1 MALPKLN
8 NVPKY
13 EVVIPSTQ
21 QTVRFRPYLVKEEK
35 VLMLAMESQDTQ
47 QALNAVVDTIE
58 SCVED
63 GIDKSKLTTFDVEYL
78 FTRIRAKS
86 VGEGAK
92 VNLKCSECETPNE
105 MIIPIEE
112 IKVDVPDISNKVSI
126 TDDIHITLKWPRYN
140 DIMDLNDFKSQ
151 TEMTFKMIIRC
162 MESIETGD
170 ERIMVKDEPESEVV
184 EFIESLNSEQFGKI
198 REFVEAMPQLKHKIE
213 FTCIN
218 CKHKNEIEL
227 QGMNDFL

>member
-13 EVVIPSTQ
+13 ETVIPSTQ
-21 QTVRFRPYLVKEEK
+21 QSVRFRPYLVKEEK

-58 SCVED
+58 SCIE
-63 GIDKSKLTTFDVEYL
+63 GIEKSKLTTFDVEYL

-86 VGEGAK
+86 VGETTKLA
-92 VNLKCSECETPNE
+92 LKCTECETPNE
-105 MIIPIEE
+105 TVIPIED
-112 IKVDVPDISNKVSI
+112 ITIDVPKIANKVKI
-126 TDDIHITLKWPRYN
+126 TDDISVSLRWPRYN
-140 DIMDLNDFKSQ
+140 DIMDLNDYTSQ

-162 MESIETGD
+162 MEAIENGD
-170 ERIMVKDEPESEVV
+170 ERIMVKDESEAEVL
-184 EFIESLNSEQFGKI
+184 EFVDSLNADQFGKI
-198 REFVEAMPQLKHKIE
+198 REFVEAMPQLKHDVEFKCSGCGHENKIQ
-213 FTCIN
+213 
-218 CKHKNEIEL
+218 L